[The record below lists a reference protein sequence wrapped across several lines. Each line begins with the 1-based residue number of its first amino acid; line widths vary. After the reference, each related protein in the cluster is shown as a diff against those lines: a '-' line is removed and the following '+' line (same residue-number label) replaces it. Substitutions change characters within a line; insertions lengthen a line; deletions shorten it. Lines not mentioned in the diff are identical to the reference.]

1 MSTAL
6 NNLEAR
12 ENSVQ
17 NHLFVFNSQNGP
29 PKVLFSLHAP
39 GPYASFSPV
48 LGELIRRQMPVAC
61 GGHGRNDRRG
71 TVACISSTGME
82 VDIAGKI
89 NADFPN
95 ARVSPLEF
103 TQQPDP
109 DLFIAT
115 FDPREQRLLSIL
127 RNILKGDTKKIVAED
142 YPGDC
147 RQVIAKMLSMGHPPS
162 HILVPMTDQTDIYK
176 RQTRI
181 SL

>member
-48 LGELIRRQMPVAC
+48 LGELIRRQMP
-61 GGHGRNDRRG
+61 
-71 TVACISSTGME
+71 VACISSTGME